1 MHVKNAG
8 AGKRGYLTGNM
19 QTWQGSGCAVDF
31 LVTFFFWSMRS
42 FIGKSCELHAA
53 SEPLSVL
60 TNHSTDSWTNSA
72 KSIERCAL
80 ELKSYPVQNTR
91 VYAYILLWRIVSEP
105 LSRPLWYCFGP
116 AIMLPNTSMLKDAKD
131 SNTKEPTLETPLGP
145 LKATE

>member
-8 AGKRGYLTGNM
+8 AGKRGYLTRNM

-31 LVTFFFWSMRS
+31 LVTFLFWSMRS

-72 KSIERCAL
+72 ESIERYAL
-80 ELKSYPVQNTR
+80 ELKGYPLSMYM
-91 VYAYILLWRIVSEP
+91 YANILLLRIVSDAQVDRSDIALDP
-105 LSRPLWYCFGP
+105 L
-116 AIMLPNTSMLKDAKD
+116 
-131 SNTKEPTLETPLGP
+131 
-145 LKATE
+145 